1 MGDQRRH
8 QRIRF
13 NSHPVVRV
21 GQFGCGGTGEL
32 ENLST
37 GGLMLRTGLPLKVG
51 EALGCEFV
59 VFDSP
64 LIDISVLVV
73 SKIGDLYSARFQAG
87 PVSEFLIQ
95 DAINDALASAKAS
108 ILSINEVQGRK
119 VMRIAGGFNDGLRS
133 DFMYNLTKMRID
145 ELDLSGVTGIDC
157 AGVELCK
164 IAFQQHKVAIGQMSS
179 CVRAVVALDC

>member
-1 MGDQRRH
+1 MREQRRH

-13 NSHPVVRV
+13 NSYPLVRV
-21 GQFGCGGTGEL
+21 GQFGCGGSGAL
-32 ENLST
+32 EDLST
-37 GGLMLRTGLPLKVG
+37 GGLMLRTDLPLKIG

-64 LIDISVLVV
+64 LIDISVSVV

-87 PVSEFLIQ
+87 PVNECLIQ
-95 DAINDALASAKAS
+95 DAINDALASGKAS
-108 ILSINEVQGRK
+108 TLSINEVQGRK
-119 VMRIAGGFNDGLRS
+119 VMRIAGGFYDGLRN

-145 ELDLSGVTGIDC
+145 ELDLSGVTGIDR

-164 IAFQQHKVAIGQMSS
+164 IAFEQHKVSVGLMSS
-179 CVRAVVALDC
+179 CVRAVMALG